1 MRKLKNRTAAVTGGG
16 GCIGSEI
23 CRKLAEQGAN
33 IAVIDIRREVAD
45 ATADSIRAAGGTAE
59 SFVADITDYAAVVK
73 LMDSIAERFGSV
85 DILVNVAGGSA
96 RAKCREFKD
105 QEMEVM
111 EDVLKMNVLSALC
124 CTRAV
129 VNRMV
134 EAKWGKIIFIGS
146 SVGIGGLPYCTE
158 YAASKG
164 AIFSLTR
171 SLAMELGPHNINVNC
186 VSPGI
191 VPRPDEE
198 RSHGEAAERTAREK
212 SWSTRIGK
220 PSDIAN
226 MVVYL
231 CSPEAEYIIGQ
242 NFVVDGGRTLG
253 LKGN

>member
-33 IAVIDIRREVAD
+33 IAVVDIRREVAD

-73 LMDSIAERFGSV
+73 LMDSIEERFGSI

-158 YAASKG
+158 YAASSPSP
-164 AIFSLTR
+164 ARLRWSLDRTISTSTAFR
-171 SLAMELGPHNINVNC
+171 PASCRVRKRNAHTAKRRNGPRAKKAGRHASASPRISQTWSSISARRKRNISSVRIL
-186 VSPGI
+186 SW
-191 VPRPDEE
+191 
-198 RSHGEAAERTAREK
+198 TADA
-212 SWSTRIGK
+212 
-220 PSDIAN
+220 PSD
-226 MVVYL
+226 
-231 CSPEAEYIIGQ
+231 
-242 NFVVDGGRTLG
+242 
-253 LKGN
+253 

>member
-1 MRKLKNRTAAVTGGG
+1 MQKLKNRTAAVTGGG
-16 GCIGSEI
+16 GYIGSEI

-33 IAVIDIRREVAD
+33 IAVIDIRREAAD
-45 ATADSIRAAGGTAE
+45 ATADSIRAAGGSAE

-73 LMDSIAERFGSV
+73 LMDSIAERFGSI

-191 VPRPDEE
+191 VPRPEEE

>member
-16 GCIGSEI
+16 GCIVSEI

-134 EAKWGKIIFIGS
+134 EAK
-146 SVGIGGLPYCTE
+146 
-158 YAASKG
+158 
-164 AIFSLTR
+164 
-171 SLAMELGPHNINVNC
+171 
-186 VSPGI
+186 
-191 VPRPDEE
+191 
-198 RSHGEAAERTAREK
+198 
-212 SWSTRIGK
+212 
-220 PSDIAN
+220 
-226 MVVYL
+226 
-231 CSPEAEYIIGQ
+231 
-242 NFVVDGGRTLG
+242 
-253 LKGN
+253 